1 MLKVNN
7 SKINSEN
14 IDSIIKIC
22 PFNAIEK
29 SGDTIVINSACK
41 MCKLCVKKSDGAIEN
56 IEEEVKKINKEEWKG
71 LAVLAEVVC
80 GKLHPVAKELIG
92 EARNLADK
100 TNQPVYALVI
110 GYQTEGIVK
119 DLQNA
124 GADKIFVYDKEE
136 LKDFLIERHAN
147 VFEDFINKV
156 KPSAILVGSTNLGRV
171 LAPRVAARFRTGL
184 TADCTMLEIKENTD
198 LVQIRPAFGG
208 NIMARIVTPNARPQ
222 FCTVRYKIFSKLETP
237 YKDAEVVKMAF
248 DGINLNSN
256 IECIKNDE
264 TPAAFSIS
272 DAEVIVAVGRG
283 VKSKADLDE
292 INEFAKL
299 INAQVACTRP
309 LVENG
314 WFDAK
319 NQIGLS
325 GRTVKPK
332 LIFTFGISGSVQFV
346 AGMQNSSLI
355 ISVNTDENAPI
366 FNVAHI
372 AVCGDYKQV
381 LKELIHKIKEGENV

>member
-14 IDSIIKIC
+14 IDNIIKIC
-22 PFNAIEK
+22 PFGAIEK
-29 SGDTIVINSACK
+29 SGNTLVINSACK
-41 MCKLCVKKSDGAIEN
+41 MCKLCVRKSEGAIEF
-56 IEEEVKKINKEEWKG
+56 IEEEVKKINKDEWKG
-71 LAVLAEVVC
+71 LAVLAEVIC

-92 EARNLADK
+92 EARHLADK

-110 GYQTEGIVK
+110 GYKTDDIVK
-119 DLQNA
+119 DLKNA

-136 LKDFLIERHAN
+136 LKDFIIERYAN
-147 VFEDFINKV
+147 VFEDFIKRI
-156 KPSAILVGSTNLGRV
+156 KPSAIMVGSTNLGRV
-171 LAPRVAARFRTGL
+171 LAPRVAARFKTGL

-222 FCTVRYKIFSKLETP
+222 FCTVRYKIFSKLDAP
-237 YKDAEVVKMAF
+237 YKDAEIVKM
-248 DGINLNSN
+248 DVDKVDMQSN
-256 IECIKNDE
+256 IECVKNDVK
-264 TPAAFSIS
+264 PAAFSIS

-283 VKSKADLDE
+283 VKSKSDLDE
-292 INEFAKL
+292 VYKFAKL

-309 LVENG
+309 LVESG

-372 AVCGDYKQV
+372 AVCGDYKEV
-381 LKELIHKIKEGENV
+381 LKDLIRMIEEGK